1 MNFELAYIPA
11 ILLTGMVYLFV
22 FVGLWKNEIRKV
34 YSRRTKREKILSIG
48 VAVMAVVATLFIAA
62 RQGADLPVMGDWTLT
77 VHEMLLWF
85 LSGSAE
91 MLAMAVFL
99 VCSIPVALV
108 SAIIID
114 EIGQKNTALALPF
127 YYYIITFMV
136 ERLFYEPLTV
146 PVTGWFVLLLLATA
160 IYCYVKA
167 RFEGTNKKK
176 KALSALLIIGIF
188 VVVFVEKAVPTAL
201 IWQYIVLLAL
211 NTGMSFVINRASV
224 LKKKYWYAVT
234 LICFA
239 VLFFVGRLF

>member
-34 YSRRTKREKILSIG
+34 YSRRTKREKILTVG
-48 VAVMAVVATLFIAA
+48 VLVAAVVLTLFIAA
-62 RQGADLPVMGDWTLT
+62 RQDANLPVMGDWTLT

-85 LSGSAE
+85 LSGSTE

-99 VCSIPVALV
+99 VCSIPVMVV

-127 YYYIITFMV
+127 YYYIALFLV

-146 PVTGWFVLLLLATA
+146 PVTGWFVLLLLSTA
-160 IYCYVKA
+160 LYCGVKA
-167 RFEGTNKKK
+167 YFEGANKKK
-176 KALSALLIIGIF
+176 KILGILLIAGVVIVLLMEKTVPVALL
-188 VVVFVEKAVPTAL
+188 
-201 IWQYIVLLAL
+201 WQYVVLLAL
-211 NTGMSFVINRASV
+211 NTGAAVVINRASV
-224 LKKKYWYAVT
+224 LKKRIWYIVT
-234 LICFA
+234 LICYLL
-239 VLFFVGRLF
+239 LFLVGRLF

>member
-11 ILLTGMVYLFV
+11 VLLTGIVYLFT

-62 RQGADLPVMGDWTLT
+62 RQGENLPVMGGYTIT

-85 LSGSAE
+85 LSGSTE

-99 VCSIPVALV
+99 VCSIPVSLI

-127 YYYIITFMV
+127 YYYIILFV
-136 ERLFYEPLTV
+136 IERLFYT
-146 PVTGWFVLLLLATA
+146 
-160 IYCYVKA
+160 
-167 RFEGTNKKK
+167 
-176 KALSALLIIGIF
+176 
-188 VVVFVEKAVPTAL
+188 
-201 IWQYIVLLAL
+201 
-211 NTGMSFVINRASV
+211 
-224 LKKKYWYAVT
+224 
-234 LICFA
+234 
-239 VLFFVGRLF
+239 